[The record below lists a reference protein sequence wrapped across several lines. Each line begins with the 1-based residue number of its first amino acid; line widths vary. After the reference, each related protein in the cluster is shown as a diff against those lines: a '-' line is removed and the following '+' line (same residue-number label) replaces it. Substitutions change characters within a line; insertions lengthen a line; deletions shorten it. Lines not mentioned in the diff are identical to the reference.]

1 MMKSKK
7 GFTLVELAIVIV
19 VIGILAAIAIPR
31 FLTMQEAAGKAA
43 LDANF
48 DGLRTA
54 IVAVKARMGRF
65 PTTAELDRGYVRIDG
80 DNKAFFS
87 SPVER
92 YSDET
97 YSNYLVNRSAPS
109 GVTRV
114 GSGRCRSGAALYLLN
129 KYPNPDVYGVVC
141 YDQAKGTLK
150 KTW

>member
-54 IVAVKARMGRF
+54 VVAVKARLGRF
-65 PTTAELDRGYVRIDG
+65 PTLNEMDHGYVVISG
-80 DNKAFFS
+80 DRKAFFS
-87 SPVER
+87 SPNDK
-92 YSDET
+92 YSDAT
-97 YSNYLVNRSAPS
+97 YSNYLIRQRAPKDA
-109 GVTRV
+109 TLV
-114 GSGRCRSGAALYLLN
+114 GSGRCKNGSTLYLIN
-129 KYPNPDVYGVVC
+129 KYPNPDVYGAIC
-141 YDQAKGTLK
+141 YDQASGTLR